1 MTSTTPR
8 RVVGAVA
15 LGVAG
20 ALSLA
25 ACAGGPPPKPTAS
38 EGSGYELTTWTPE
51 PTAEIDSISWN
62 VFQGEPWTLNPF
74 TSADYAPNMINSNMC
89 ETLLR
94 QTPEFEIEPNLAE
107 SFENPDPLTWVYQ
120 LRDDVTFWDGTPMTA
135 EDVVATMTHSLTDPT
150 SFQHYLFS
158 TVESIT
164 ATGTHEVTVKMS
176 SPNYLFNDQLASY
189 AGVVMQKKF
198 IEEHPEDIGAPT
210 GGLMCT
216 GPFQFEEWKQ
226 GDSITLTRY
235 DDYWNKELL
244 PKTKQLKFTFL
255 TDNTAITSALL
266 SGEIDGTYQPPA
278 ASIGQ
283 LRSSDEG
290 TLSFGPAPLVV
301 SLFYP
306 NPDGAMSDP
315 AIRKALQAA
324 IDWKGIAAQAFGGVG
339 GPAALQ
345 TADAAFGFAAD
356 ELAELAE
363 EYATTGEPDLDAA
376 KKELEAATP
385 EALGKTITM
394 VVPEQSETQQL
405 GVAVQDAAE
414 KLGLDFELTV
424 VPAATYTNY
433 LYDLET
439 RGDTDILYTTFWPN
453 IPNPL
458 DWMMI
463 TAVTGGSFNPYGYSG
478 IDEGFAEA
486 IATEDEDERA
496 ALTAQLERQL
506 REDLLPMTPGIR
518 QDNTVWHNNRI
529 TGAPAAFDYTF
540 YPWAAH
546 LGGTGD

>member
-1 MTSTTPR
+1 MSPTTSR
-8 RVVGAVA
+8 RLLGALA

-25 ACAGGPPPKPTAS
+25 ACAGGPPPKPATTD
-38 EGSGYELTTWTPE
+38 GNGYELTTWTPK
-51 PTAEIDSISWN
+51 PTAEVDTISWN

-107 SFENPDPLTWVYQ
+107 SFENPDPLTWVYT
-120 LRDDVTFWDGTPMTA
+120 LRDDVTFWDGSPMTA
-135 EDVVATMTHSLTDPT
+135 EDVAATMNHSLTDPT

-164 ATGTHEVTVKMS
+164 VTGPLEVTVKMKT
-176 SPNYLFNDQLASY
+176 PNYLFHDQLASY

-198 IEEHPEDIGAPT
+198 IEAHPDDIGTPT

-235 DDYWNKELL
+235 DGYWNKELM

-266 SGEIDGTYQPPA
+266 SGEIDGTYAPPA

-283 LRSSDEG
+283 LRKSDEG

-306 NPDGAMSDP
+306 NPEGAMSDP

-324 IDWKGIAAQAFGGVG
+324 IDWKGIAEQAFGGVG

-345 TADAAFGFAAD
+345 TADASFGFAKE
-356 ELAELAE
+356 ELDALAE
-363 EYATTGEPDLDAA
+363 EYATTGEPDIETA

-385 EALGKTITM
+385 EALAKTITM
-394 VVPEQSETQQL
+394 VVPEQAETQQL

-414 KLGLDFELTV
+414 KLGLDFDLTV

-433 LYDLET
+433 LYDPAT
-439 RGDTDILYTTFWPN
+439 RGATDILYTTFWPN
-453 IPNPL
+453 IPDPL

-478 IDEGFAEA
+478 IDEGFAKA

-496 ALTAQLERQL
+496 KITADLERKL

-518 QDNTVWHNNRI
+518 QDNTVWHNDRI